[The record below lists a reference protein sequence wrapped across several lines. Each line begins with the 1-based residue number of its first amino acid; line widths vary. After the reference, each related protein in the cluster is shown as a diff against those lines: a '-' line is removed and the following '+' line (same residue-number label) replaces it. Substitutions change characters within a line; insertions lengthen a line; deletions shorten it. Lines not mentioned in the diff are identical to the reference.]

1 MNTSK
6 EIYDS
11 SQRRLLF
18 LDEIKDLIRYHDLV
32 YQFVLSSI
40 KTRYKRSV
48 LGIVWTLLNPLLMMT
63 VLTIVFSNFF
73 RFSIPYYPVYVLSG
87 LVFWNFISG
96 STNMAMQTM
105 ALSGSLLN
113 RIFVPKSVFAVTAVG
128 TGLVNL
134 FLSLIP
140 LFAIA
145 LILHMK
151 LTASVLVMPFS
162 ILLMAMFALGLGM
175 ILQTAAVYFAD
186 MIPVYEVILSIL
198 FYATPIIYP
207 REMIPPELAWM
218 FQLNP
223 LYHLVRVF
231 RAPLFEGVIPGSGI
245 WAVAIFSSVVTFIIG
260 GLIFTSKSHEY
271 AYRI

>member
-32 YQFVLSSI
+32 YQFILSSI

-151 LTASVLVMPFS
+151 LTASLLVMPFS

-207 REMIPPELAWM
+207 REMIPPELAWL